1 LVWTRRLHD
10 WPRRVD
16 VQIVQVK
23 GGEIADGGANVE
35 LSFYPV
41 ARFLLVDCKPNAGH
55 RFARKFLAWSVRA
68 NRHRGSH
75 VKNAALFA
83 AR

>member
-10 WPRRVD
+10 WACRVD

-35 LSFYPV
+35 LSSTP
-41 ARFLLVDCKPNAGH
+41 GQI
-55 RFARKFLAWSVRA
+55 SS
-68 NRHRGSH
+68 G
-75 VKNAALFA
+75 
-83 AR
+83 

>member
-35 LSFYPV
+35 PSFSP
-41 ARFLLVDCKPNAGH
+41 ARFLLVDCKPNTGH

-68 NRHRGSH
+68 NRHRGSD
-75 VKNAALFA
+75 VKNAAPFA